1 MKSILITGAA
11 NGIGRATA
19 ELFWQNGWFVGA
31 YDLDAKAVT
40 AWAEDKGERAIGGA
54 LDVTQFAQW
63 SPAIDLFLAA
73 TGGQLDVLLN
83 NAGILADG
91 PFAEIPLEKQH
102 AIVDVNVKGVMNGCY
117 AAKPHLKSGARVIN
131 LCSASALYGAASVAT
146 YSASK
151 FAVRGLTEAL
161 QVEWHASGIHVCDL
175 MPLFVR
181 TAMVDNMT
189 QVQSTKTLG
198 VHLTPETVA
207 QTILRAATD
216 RHPQIHYLVGGQT
229 KQLQFAMRLLPE
241 SLLSLV
247 MRKVSGY

>member
-1 MKSILITGAA
+1 MKSIFITGAA

-19 ELFWQNGWFVGA
+19 ELFWQQGWFVGA
-31 YDLDAKAVT
+31 YDLDAESVGT
-40 AWAEDKGERAIGGA
+40 WAQNKGERAIGGA
-54 LDVTQFAQW
+54 LDVTQVTQW
-63 SPAIDLFLAA
+63 EPAIQQFLQS
-73 TGGQLDVLLN
+73 TDGHWDVLLN

-91 PFAEIPLEKQH
+91 LFAEIPLAKQH
-102 AIVDVNVKGVMNGCY
+102 AVVDVNVKGVMNGCY
-117 AAKPHLKSGARVIN
+117 AAKPHLKKGARVIN

-161 QVEWHASGIHVCDL
+161 QVEWHADGIHVCDL
-175 MPLFVR
+175 MPIFVR
-181 TAMVDNMT
+181 TAMVNNMT

-216 RHPQIHYLVGGQT
+216 NNPQIHYLVGAQT
-229 KQLQFAMRLLPE
+229 KQLQFAMRWLPE

-247 MRKVSGY
+247 MRKISGF